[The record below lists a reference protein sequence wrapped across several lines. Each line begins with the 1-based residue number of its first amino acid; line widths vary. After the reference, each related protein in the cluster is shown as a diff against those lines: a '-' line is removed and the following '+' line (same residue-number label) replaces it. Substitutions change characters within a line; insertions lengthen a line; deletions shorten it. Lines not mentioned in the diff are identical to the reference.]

1 MTPASHPNMSALF
14 EGNLASRRQ
23 LLQQWLAA
31 GEVADHAES
40 NLVMSKTKENE
51 LDEEE
56 QLLTVEGMRRAGVS
70 EYLFIYQF
78 RQVLPFYFS
87 CVFLALFC
95 HFCCICVQ
103 YGYWLYFCQEKNCC
117 GGGDT
122 KGRLRQGPPRDHG
135 RSEVLGACQHQK
147 EYL

>member
-56 QLLTVEGMRRAGVS
+56 QLLTVEGMRRGWC
-70 EYLFIYQF
+70 F
-78 RQVLPFYFS
+78 
-87 CVFLALFC
+87 
-95 HFCCICVQ
+95 
-103 YGYWLYFCQEKNCC
+103 
-117 GGGDT
+117 
-122 KGRLRQGPPRDHG
+122 
-135 RSEVLGACQHQK
+135 
-147 EYL
+147 